1 MEENVFTRKW
11 WHETLGL
18 DESQPEAS
26 TSPYQNLVLSA
37 MPKIEKTSMVFNLPI
52 PDIQYAFETG
62 NEVVLSD
69 EMWKNLENSKSYNI
83 KSLDDAIQYS
93 LKLGIDPKPYIDYI
107 KQGKDIPLPLVLNYG
122 QGKNYLVGGEVILSL
137 YRALGSIPT
146 ALQGVL
152 NLQMHGRI
160 SPPITEGE
168 GVETKLNENQIS
180 IIKEFIKYAANSLKL
195 QKLPNLTLSYNTN
208 EAKERHTFGY
218 FDPNTSKV
226 WLYVKNRNVADILR
240 TLAHELVHRKQDEE
254 GKIDYNSGE
263 TGSEVEN
270 EANAMAGVL
279 LRDFGKTHENIYE
292 GLKKNLINE
301 IGEDLSSAYE
311 WEYKGGYNPTY
322 TFSTGQTQYKVVFRN
337 EGQGVFER
345 IYTPVKKGMK
355 GIMTGEGKAI
365 PINATV
371 MAITL
376 DFMEKNNDWY
386 IITIHPIDPRRRK
399 LVGNF
404 LYKNIPSNKYN
415 IEEIEGVFNI
425 TRKIY

>member
-1 MEENVFTRKW
+1 
-11 WHETLGL
+11 
-18 DESQPEAS
+18 
-26 TSPYQNLVLSA
+26 
-37 MPKIEKTSMVFNLPI
+37 
-52 PDIQYAFETG
+52 
-62 NEVVLSD
+62 
-69 EMWKNLENSKSYNI
+69 
-83 KSLDDAIQYS
+83 
-93 LKLGIDPKPYIDYI
+93 
-107 KQGKDIPLPLVLNYG
+107 
-122 QGKNYLVGGEVILSL
+122 
-137 YRALGSIPT
+137 
-146 ALQGVL
+146 
-152 NLQMHGRI
+152 MHGRI

-168 GVETKLNENQIS
+168 GVETKLNENQIG

-371 MAITL
+371 MAVTL